1 MWDNED
7 IYLFYLSI
15 IYVSCFE
22 LVKENK
28 ILELIVLN
36 QPRPVPIKLIKNRF
50 QQPLL
55 NCNLQLNQHE
65 IQIVHPQTFDLAI
78 IKLIKN
84 LL

>member
-1 MWDNED
+1 MGQVETFICF
-7 IYLFYLSI
+7 IYQSL
-15 IYVSCFE
+15 VSCFE

-36 QPRPVPIKLIKNRF
+36 QPRPIPIKLIKYRF

-55 NCNLQLNQHE
+55 NRNLQLNQHQ